1 MEFLSELFCVW
12 RDQKNET
19 WRYVTY
25 SLVHKDVEHITANL
39 VLLLCLGLVL
49 EMVHGCWRVGLVF
62 FSGIL
67 AGSLSAYCFDR
78 EYGLIG
84 CSGGVY
90 SITLAHISTLV
101 LNWKEDTSL
110 IITRYDSQ
118 LLLTSSKQYSAS
130 EPGRT
135 EILFTQSTGKD

>member
-1 MEFLSELFCVW
+1 MS
-12 RDQKNET
+12 RDHKNDP
-19 WRYVTY
+19 WRYITY

-39 VLLLCLGLVL
+39 ILLLCLGLVL

-62 FSGIL
+62 FSGVL

-78 EYGLIG
+78 QYGLIG

-101 LNWKEDTSL
+101 LNWKEDTTA
-110 IITRYDSQ
+110 IVTRYYSQ

-130 EPGRT
+130 EPERT
-135 EILFTQSTGKD
+135 EILFTPSTGRD